1 MASIAAKAV
10 AEEVIKSLGKSR
22 RPVLGKIA
30 LQKGYSELT
39 AKTPKNITNTKSYQ
53 SVINPVVTRMEKE
66 RERLLASMEK
76 DNLSYVEYSDKTKA
90 LDTLT
95 KNIQLLSGSST
106 ASIAIGRP
114 IYGGQ
119 SISGQ
124 HSNEKDI
131 LPA

>member
-10 AEEVIKSLGKSR
+10 AEEVLETMRK
-22 RPVLGKIA
+22 GKIPSVLKIA
-30 LQKGYSELT
+30 PKHGYSVNT
-39 AKTPKNITNTKSYQ
+39 ANAGLVQKTKTYQ
-53 SVINPVVTRMEKE
+53 AVMSPVVTRMEKE
-66 RERLLASMEK
+66 RDRLLASMEK

-95 KNIQLLSGSST
+95 KNIQLLSGGST
-106 ASIAIGRP
+106 ANIAIGRP

-124 HSNEKDI
+124 PSNEKDI